1 MGGLAFTKGDDPLY
15 TPRMTP
21 ATYQFVR
28 DYCHARLRELFVVV
42 ASPIE
47 GPGKSDFGDIDV
59 FVTMKKE
66 EYFGPSFA
74 SRLPGAENF
83 PFATIQVLLG
93 AKRKI
98 QERANVASEYFL
110 VVVTISTPYLAMGN
124 QSLLPMPWKI
134 TQRYEMLAIPWPE
147 NLPKSIEDKANAEG
161 GKPRFIQVDV
171 HICSSLA
178 NLEWF
183 MLKHAHGDLWNVLG
197 SIIRPCGLT
206 VDEVGLYLRIPE
218 IEKLDK
224 KKAKVLLTT
233 DPAQVLSFLG
243 LEFGG
248 KEWEEQFHS
257 MEDVF
262 EYAATSRFFWVKPA
276 DGDETADS
284 DGDREVGGD
293 FRKKNLKSN
302 DRRRMGQRPL
312 FRKWIEEFLPKC
324 REEGRFMI
332 QALSRAETAEVAFQ
346 RFGVRETYKTQL
358 LDFQKQRQKEVLWKD
373 VIKPAI
379 PTDLDPRF
387 RGCAAGALKKII
399 MEGDASFEI
408 LPRNLLKDENGFYLE
423 DEVRRFVEDNWKAA
437 GDAAWA
443 KNHTR
448 FLESQAAKGSK
459 RTASGREKENRDAGA
474 KELRACLP
482 DRVIDTRVEQNEGQG
497 KS

>member
-42 ASPIE
+42 ASSIE

-74 SRLPGAENF
+74 SRLPGAEENF
-83 PFATIQVLLG
+83 PFATIQILLG

-98 QERANVASEYFL
+98 QERANVA
-110 VVVTISTPYLAMGN
+110 
-124 QSLLPMPWKI
+124 
-134 TQRYEMLAIPWPE
+134 MLAIPWPE
-147 NLPKSIEDKANAEG
+147 NLPKSIEDKTNVEG

-197 SIIRPCGLT
+197 SIIRPSGLT

-257 MEDVF
+257 MEGVF

-332 QALSRAETAEVAFQ
+332 QALPRAETAEEAFQ

-358 LDFQKQRQKEVLWKD
+358 LDFQKQRQKDVLWKD
-373 VIKPAI
+373 VIKPVI

-423 DEVRRFVEDNWKAA
+423 DEVRRFVQDNWKAA
-437 GDAAWA
+437 GEAAWA

-448 FLESQAAKGSK
+448 FLESQAAKSTK
-459 RTASGREKENRDAGA
+459 RTASGREKENPDAGA

-482 DRVIDTRVEQNEGQG
+482 DRVVDTRVEQNEGQE